1 MKLHRHLLLASLMA
15 APLVHAQVW
24 VKVAAESTTASV
36 TLPAGATYRLG
47 SGTSWSASTVV
58 AHATTFDPLF
68 FPSGEFPFADPAPG
82 LEKELDI
89 MERAA
94 SQVVLMT
101 DSSTTPMTTAT
112 LSIPGT
118 APPSTISTAPGS
130 AYIMTFSGMTIIPG
144 SVDSLIFGTYTTV
157 PASELIGTLL
167 SGVQMNVTL
176 GGVTMLCSFGQ
187 SFSNGTFNLSC
198 VVAAPVAS
206 K

>member
-1 MKLHRHLLLASLMA
+1 MKLHKYLLLASLMTS
-15 APLVHAQVW
+15 PLVHAQIW
-24 VKVAAESTTASV
+24 IKIATESTTVSV

-47 SGTSWSASTVV
+47 SGTSWSASMVV
-58 AHATTFDPLF
+58 AGATTFSPLF

-82 LEKELDI
+82 LLKELDV
-89 MERAA
+89 MEGAA
-94 SQVVLMT
+94 SQAVIMI
-101 DSSTTPMTTAT
+101 DSSTTPTTTTT

-118 APPSTISTAPGS
+118 TPPSTISTAPGR

-198 VVAAPVAS
+198 VVEAAVAS
-206 K
+206 N